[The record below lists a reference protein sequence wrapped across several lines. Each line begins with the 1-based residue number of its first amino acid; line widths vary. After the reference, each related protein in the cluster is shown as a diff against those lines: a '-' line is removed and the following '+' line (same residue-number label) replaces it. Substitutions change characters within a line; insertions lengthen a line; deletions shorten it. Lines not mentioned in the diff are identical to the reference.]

1 MSDRKAPHRRRP
13 HEIKV
18 RMNDEE
24 YAAFIEKVRES
35 GQSQQNFILN
45 SINSAEF
52 APQEMTD
59 AVLGILHE
67 MSSLHQQARGIGV
80 NINQIAKNSNIER
93 LTGDYDS
100 VSSLSDIQDDVSDL
114 KERCNELWQSLRSLI
129 HQNHHTVL

>member
-1 MSDRKAPHRRRP
+1 MSDKKVPHRRRP

-18 RMNDEE
+18 RMNDAE

-52 APQEMTD
+52 APREMTD

-67 MSSLHQQARGIGV
+67 MSSLYQQARGIGV
-80 NINQIAKNSNIER
+80 NINQIARNSNIER
-93 LTGDYDS
+93 LTGDYTS
-100 VSSLSDIQDDVSDL
+100 VASLSDIQDDVSYL